1 MNQNR
6 NKDNDLQRA
15 IDEITQKGG
24 QGGSAKPAPA
34 PTAGMGTP
42 AGAPTMKL
50 PTNPAPAQGPAPMA
64 APMGMSGQAA
74 PSMGMPSMSSM
85 GGFGRS
91 MGYGADISKV
101 KEAALKELFPI
112 MDRVEVEPEKR
123 FLLYQEMLNTMRDK
137 AVIAPA
143 YEAARQIRDDKV
155 RADSLLYLIN
165 SIDEMSL

>member
-6 NKDNDLQRA
+6 KDNDLQRA

-24 QGGSAKPAPA
+24 SNNPKPAPA
-34 PTAGMGTP
+34 APASQPPAGMMPPTAP
-42 AGAPTMKL
+42 SAMKL
-50 PTNPAPAQGPAPMA
+50 PTAPAPAAPQMA
-64 APMGMSGQAA
+64 
-74 PSMGMPSMSSM
+74 MPSMPMNSS
-85 GGFGRS
+85 FGRPMS
-91 MGYGADISKV
+91 YGADISKV

>member
-6 NKDNDLQRA
+6 KDNDLQRA

-24 QGGSAKPAPA
+24 QQGGAQKPAPA
-34 PTAGMGTP
+34 PQP
-42 AGAPTMKL
+42 ASMMPPAPATNTMKL
-50 PTNPAPAQGPAPMA
+50 PNVPAPAPAPAPQMA
-64 APMGMSGQAA
+64 
-74 PSMGMPSMSSM
+74 MPSMPM
-85 GGFGRS
+85 GGGFGRPMS
-91 MGYGADISKV
+91 YGADISKV

>member
-6 NKDNDLQRA
+6 KDNDLQRA

-24 QGGSAKPAPA
+24 ANNAKQGAPANQPPAGMMPPAQAAPA
-34 PTAGMGTP
+34 PGP
-42 AGAPTMKL
+42 VSSMKL
-50 PTNPAPAQGPAPMA
+50 PSNPAPQ
-64 APMGMSGQAA
+64 
-74 PSMGMPSMSSM
+74 MPSMPNMSM
-85 GGFGRS
+85 GGGYGRS

>member
-6 NKDNDLQRA
+6 KDNDLQRA

-24 QGGSAKPAPA
+24 QQGAPKSAQPAPSQPAAMPAA
-34 PTAGMGTP
+34 PSQP
-42 AGAPTMKL
+42 ANTMKL
-50 PTNPAPAQGPAPMA
+50 PTMPSPAPAP
-64 APMGMSGQAA
+64 A
-74 PSMGMPSMSSM
+74 PSMAMPSMPSM
-85 GGFGRS
+85 GGGFGRPMS
-91 MGYGADISKV
+91 YGADISKV

>member
-24 QGGSAKPAPA
+24 AGAAKPAAQPA
-34 PTAGMGTP
+34 
-42 AGAPTMKL
+42 APVMQNNAAQSTMKL
-50 PTNPAPAQGPAPMA
+50 PTAPAAQPMA
-64 APMGMSGQAA
+64 
-74 PSMGMPSMSSM
+74 MPSAMSM

-91 MGYGADISKV
+91 MGYGADITKV

-123 FLLYQEMLNTMRDK
+123 FLLYQEMLNSMHDK

-143 YEAARQIRDDKV
+143 YEAARQIRDDKI

>member
-24 QGGSAKPAPA
+24 ANGGAKPAAAQP
-34 PTAGMGTP
+34 PVGQPPVNMMPPAGMPG
-42 AGAPTMKL
+42 GAMKL
-50 PTNPAPAQGPAPMA
+50 PQSPAPQ
-64 APMGMSGQAA
+64 
-74 PSMGMPSMSSM
+74 MGMPSMSST
-85 GGFGRS
+85 FSRP
-91 MGYGADISKV
+91 MGYGSDISKV

-123 FLLYQEMLNTMRDK
+123 FLLYQEMLSTMRDK

>member
-24 QGGSAKPAPA
+24 SNNGPKPAAPAPA
-34 PTAGMGTP
+34 PMGGSSMMPEPAAMKMPTA
-42 AGAPTMKL
+42 
-50 PTNPAPAQGPAPMA
+50 PAPQMA
-64 APMGMSGQAA
+64 
-74 PSMGMPSMSSM
+74 MPSMPTMGASSY
-85 GGFGRS
+85 GRP
-91 MGYGADISKV
+91 MGYSSDISKV

-112 MDRVEVEPEKR
+112 MDRVEVDPEKR
-123 FLLYQEMLNTMRDK
+123 FLLYQEMLTTMRDK

>member
-6 NKDNDLQRA
+6 KDNDLQRA

-24 QGGSAKPAPA
+24 ANNAKPAQAAPA
-34 PTAGMGTP
+34 SQPP
-42 AGAPTMKL
+42 ASVMPPAAPANTMKL
-50 PTNPAPAQGPAPMA
+50 PTSPAPAPSPMVA
-64 APMGMSGQAA
+64 TPSMAM
-74 PSMGMPSMSSM
+74 PSMGMSA
-85 GGFGRS
+85 GFGRP
-91 MGYGADISKV
+91 MTYGADISKV

>member
-6 NKDNDLQRA
+6 KDNDLQRA

-24 QGGSAKPAPA
+24 QQGGAQKPSANPAPAQPASMMPPAPAPAASTMKLPNMPAPAPAPA
-34 PTAGMGTP
+34 PT
-42 AGAPTMKL
+42 
-50 PTNPAPAQGPAPMA
+50 MA
-64 APMGMSGQAA
+64 
-74 PSMGMPSMSSM
+74 MPSMPM
-85 GGFGRS
+85 GGGFGRPMS
-91 MGYGADISKV
+91 YGADISKV

>member
-24 QGGSAKPAPA
+24 SNGPKPAAQAAAPMM
-34 PTAGMGTP
+34 PTAP
-42 AGAPTMKL
+42 AAAAAQSTMKL
-50 PTNPAPAQGPAPMA
+50 PTAPVQPMA
-64 APMGMSGQAA
+64 
-74 PSMGMPSMSSM
+74 MPTAM
-85 GGFGRS
+85 GGFGAR

-123 FLLYQEMLNTMRDK
+123 FLLYQEMLNSMRDK

-143 YEAARQIRDDKV
+143 YEAARQIRDDKI

>member
-15 IDEITQKGG
+15 IDEITQKNTG
-24 QGGSAKPAPA
+24 QTPKAANPVPAQPPVAPA
-34 PTAGMGTP
+34 A
-42 AGAPTMKL
+42 APK
-50 PTNPAPAQGPAPMA
+50 PQMA
-64 APMGMSGQAA
+64 APQPTMA
-74 PSMGMPSMSSM
+74 PQMPSSMPAGMPASYGRPMS
-85 GGFGRS
+85 
-91 MGYGADISKV
+91 YGADISKV

-123 FLLYQEMLNTMRDK
+123 FLLYQEMLTTMRDK

>member
-6 NKDNDLQRA
+6 KDNDLQRA

-24 QGGSAKPAPA
+24 QQGAAAKPAAAPAPVAQPVGMMPPAPA
-34 PTAGMGTP
+34 PA
-42 AGAPTMKL
+42 ATMKL
-50 PTNPAPAQGPAPMA
+50 PNMPAPAAPQMA
-64 APMGMSGQAA
+64 
-74 PSMGMPSMSSM
+74 MPSMQM
-85 GGFGRS
+85 GGFGRPMS
-91 MGYGADISKV
+91 YGADISKV

-123 FLLYQEMLNTMRDK
+123 FVLYQEMLNSMRDK

>member
-24 QGGSAKPAPA
+24 AASNGGAAKSA
-34 PTAGMGTP
+34 
-42 AGAPTMKL
+42 
-50 PTNPAPAQGPAPMA
+50 GPAPMA
-64 APMGMSGQAA
+64 PPMPSAQTNSMKMPGPAP
-74 PSMGMPSMSSM
+74 MGMPSMPSM
-85 GGFGRS
+85 SAPTSYGRP
-91 MGYGADISKV
+91 MGYGTDISKV

-123 FLLYQEMLNTMRDK
+123 FLLYQEMLTTMRDK

>member
-24 QGGSAKPAPA
+24 SNGGAKPTPQPVAPA
-34 PTAGMGTP
+34 MPQPQAQS
-42 AGAPTMKL
+42 TMKL
-50 PTNPAPAQGPAPMA
+50 PTAPMA
-64 APMGMSGQAA
+64 APQPMGMGAA
-74 PSMGMPSMSSM
+74 SAM
-85 GGFGRS
+85 GGFGAR

-123 FLLYQEMLNTMRDK
+123 FLLYQEMLNSMRDK

-143 YEAARQIRDDKV
+143 YEAARQIRDDKI

>member
-15 IDEITQKGG
+15 IDEITQKNTG
-24 QGGSAKPAPA
+24 PAPKA
-34 PTAGMGTP
+34 PSA
-42 AGAPTMKL
+42 
-50 PTNPAPAQGPAPMA
+50 NPAPAQPPVAPAPKPMSAAQPAMA
-64 APMGMSGQAA
+64 SQMPA
-74 PSMGMPSMSSM
+74 GMPTGMPTSYGRPMS
-85 GGFGRS
+85 
-91 MGYGADISKV
+91 YGADISKV

-123 FLLYQEMLNTMRDK
+123 FLLYQEMLTTMRDK

>member
-1 MNQNR
+1 MNQTR

-15 IDEITQKGG
+15 IDEITQKSGG
-24 QGGSAKPAPA
+24 TKPAAPAPA
-34 PTAGMGTP
+34 GQPPVGMMPP
-42 AGAPTMKL
+42 AAA
-50 PTNPAPAQGPAPMA
+50 PAPKPAQAPQPV
-64 APMGMSGQAA
+64 APQ
-74 PSMGMPSMSSM
+74 MPSMPSI
-85 GGFGRS
+85 G
-91 MGYGADISKV
+91 GYGRGGMSYGGSDISKV

-112 MDRVEVEPEKR
+112 MDRIEVEPEKR
-123 FLLYQEMLNTMRDK
+123 FLLYQEMLTSMRDK

>member
-24 QGGSAKPAPA
+24 
-34 PTAGMGTP
+34 P
-42 AGAPTMKL
+42 AGAPK
-50 PTNPAPAQGPAPMA
+50 PAGAPAPAGQPPMMPQAGQPAGAMRLPQSPAP
-64 APMGMSGQAA
+64 Q
-74 PSMGMPSMSSM
+74 MGMPTMPTM
-85 GGFGRS
+85 GGAGFGRS
-91 MGYGADISKV
+91 MGGYGSAISKV

-112 MDRVEVEPEKR
+112 MDRVEVDPEKR
-123 FLLYQEMLNTMRDK
+123 FMLYQEMLNTMRDK

>member
-6 NKDNDLQRA
+6 SKDNDLQRA

-24 QGGSAKPAPA
+24 ANGPKPAAQP
-34 PTAGMGTP
+34 PVQQPPVNMMPP
-42 AGAPTMKL
+42 AGAP
-50 PTNPAPAQGPAPMA
+50 APAMKMPQSPVPPMT
-64 APMGMSGQAA
+64 MNMTSVTT
-74 PSMGMPSMSSM
+74 SY
-85 GGFGRS
+85 GRP
-91 MGYGADISKV
+91 MGYGSDISKV

-123 FLLYQEMLNTMRDK
+123 FLLYQEMLSTMRDK

>member
-6 NKDNDLQRA
+6 KDNDLQRA

-24 QGGSAKPAPA
+24 SSNPRPAAPAGQPSAGMMPPAPA
-34 PTAGMGTP
+34 A
-42 AGAPTMKL
+42 APTTMKM
-50 PTNPAPAQGPAPMA
+50 PSAPAPQMA
-64 APMGMSGQAA
+64 
-74 PSMGMPSMSSM
+74 MPSMPM
-85 GGFGRS
+85 GGSFGRPMS
-91 MGYGADISKV
+91 YGADISKV

>member
-24 QGGSAKPAPA
+24 SAGGPKPSN
-34 PTAGMGTP
+34 
-42 AGAPTMKL
+42 
-50 PTNPAPAQGPAPMA
+50 NPAPAGQPPMMPPAGQSGAMRMPQPSVP
-64 APMGMSGQAA
+64 PMGM
-74 PSMGMPSMSSM
+74 PTVPPMG
-85 GGFGRS
+85 GGAGFGRS
-91 MGYGADISKV
+91 MGGYGSDISKV

-112 MDRVEVEPEKR
+112 MDRVEVDPEKR
-123 FLLYQEMLNTMRDK
+123 FMLYQEMLNTMRDK

>member
-1 MNQNR
+1 MNQTR

-15 IDEITQKGG
+15 IDEITQKSGG
-24 QGGSAKPAPA
+24 AKPAA
-34 PTAGMGTP
+34 
-42 AGAPTMKL
+42 
-50 PTNPAPAQGPAPMA
+50 PAPAGQPPVAMMPPAAAPAPKSAQPAQPAM
-64 APMGMSGQAA
+64 PQ
-74 PSMGMPSMSSM
+74 MPSMPGM
-85 GGFGRS
+85 GGYGRGAMS
-91 MGYGADISKV
+91 YGGISDISKV

-123 FLLYQEMLNTMRDK
+123 FLLYQEMLTSMRDK

>member
-24 QGGSAKPAPA
+24 ASNGPKPAAPAPA
-34 PTAGMGTP
+34 PMGNPMMSDP
-42 AGAPTMKL
+42 AAMKM
-50 PTNPAPAQGPAPMA
+50 PAAPAPQMA
-64 APMGMSGQAA
+64 MPSM
-74 PSMGMPSMSSM
+74 PSMGGA
-85 GGFGRS
+85 GGGYGRP
-91 MGYGADISKV
+91 MGYSSDISKV

-112 MDRVEVEPEKR
+112 MDRVEVDPEKR
-123 FLLYQEMLNTMRDK
+123 FLLYQEMLTSMRDK

-143 YEAARQIRDDKV
+143 YEAARQIRDDKI

>member
-24 QGGSAKPAPA
+24 AGNGPKPAAPA
-34 PTAGMGTP
+34 PMGAGMP
-42 AGAPTMKL
+42 QP
-50 PTNPAPAQGPAPMA
+50 PAPQAQSAMKMPSAPAPQ
-64 APMGMSGQAA
+64 MGMSGM
-74 PSMGMPSMSSM
+74 PSMG
-85 GGFGRS
+85 
-91 MGYGADISKV
+91 GYGRPMSYGSDISKV

-112 MDRVEVEPEKR
+112 MDRVEVDPEKR
-123 FLLYQEMLNTMRDK
+123 FMLYQEMLNTMRDK

>member
-6 NKDNDLQRA
+6 KDNDLQRA

-24 QGGSAKPAPA
+24 QQG
-34 PTAGMGTP
+34 
-42 AGAPTMKL
+42 GAPK
-50 PTNPAPAQGPAPMA
+50 PAQGPAPSQPASMMPPAPAPANTMKLPNMPAPSPAPASTMA
-64 APMGMSGQAA
+64 MPSM
-74 PSMGMPSMSSM
+74 PSMGGS
-85 GGFGRS
+85 FGRPMS
-91 MGYGADISKV
+91 YGADISKV

>member
-24 QGGSAKPAPA
+24 SSSKSAASA
-34 PTAGMGTP
+34 
-42 AGAPTMKL
+42 
-50 PTNPAPAQGPAPMA
+50 NPAPASAPVAPMPPVGGPKMPQPQAQPQGPA
-64 APMGMSGQAA
+64 APQMPSM
-74 PSMGMPSMSSM
+74 PSMG
-85 GGFGRS
+85 GYGRT

-123 FLLYQEMLNTMRDK
+123 FLLYQEMLTTMRDK

-155 RADSLLYLIN
+155 RADSLHYLIN

>member
-6 NKDNDLQRA
+6 KDNDLQRA

-24 QGGSAKPAPA
+24 QQGGGPK
-34 PTAGMGTP
+34 
-42 AGAPTMKL
+42 
-50 PTNPAPAQGPAPMA
+50 PAQGPAPSQPA
-64 APMGMSGQAA
+64 AGMMPPATPA
-74 PSMGMPSMSSM
+74 PNNTMKLPSMPSPAQVAPAPQMAMPSMPM
-85 GGFGRS
+85 GGGFGRPMS
-91 MGYGADISKV
+91 YGADISKV

-112 MDRVEVEPEKR
+112 MDRVEVDPEKR
-123 FLLYQEMLNTMRDK
+123 FLLYQEMLTSMRDK

>member
-6 NKDNDLQRA
+6 KDNDLQRA

-24 QGGSAKPAPA
+24 AGGAKPVQPPMPAPAAPTNTMKLPTAPAAPAPA
-34 PTAGMGTP
+34 PTMG
-42 AGAPTMKL
+42 
-50 PTNPAPAQGPAPMA
+50 PAPAPQMPTMP
-64 APMGMSGQAA
+64 PMGMGGYGR
-74 PSMGMPSMSSM
+74 PMS
-85 GGFGRS
+85 
-91 MGYGADISKV
+91 YGADISKV

>member
-6 NKDNDLQRA
+6 KDNDLQRA

-24 QGGSAKPAPA
+24 SNNPKPAAPAQPPVGAMPPTQAPAPA
-34 PTAGMGTP
+34 AP
-42 AGAPTMKL
+42 ANNTMKL
-50 PTNPAPAQGPAPMA
+50 PTAPAPAVAPAPQMA
-64 APMGMSGQAA
+64 
-74 PSMGMPSMSSM
+74 MPSMAM
-85 GGFGRS
+85 GGFGRPMS
-91 MGYGADISKV
+91 YGADISKV

>member
-24 QGGSAKPAPA
+24 QSNAPKAAPAAPAPSMMPPASAATMKLPTAPTAPAAPAPAPA
-34 PTAGMGTP
+34 PTP
-42 AGAPTMKL
+42 APTM
-50 PTNPAPAQGPAPMA
+50 AM
-64 APMGMSGQAA
+64 
-74 PSMGMPSMSSM
+74 PSMGMNS
-85 GGFGRS
+85 GFGRPMS
-91 MGYGADISKV
+91 YGADISKV

>member
-24 QGGSAKPAPA
+24 SNGGAKPVSQPAAPAPA
-34 PTAGMGTP
+34 MPQP
-42 AGAPTMKL
+42 QSQSTMKL
-50 PTNPAPAQGPAPMA
+50 PTAPVAAQPMSMASA
-64 APMGMSGQAA
+64 AA
-74 PSMGMPSMSSM
+74 M
-85 GGFGRS
+85 GGFVGAR

-123 FLLYQEMLNTMRDK
+123 FLLYQEMLNSMRDK

-143 YEAARQIRDDKV
+143 YEAARQIRDDKI

>member
-1 MNQNR
+1 MNQTR

-15 IDEITQKGG
+15 IDEITQKSGG
-24 QGGSAKPAPA
+24 AKPAA
-34 PTAGMGTP
+34 
-42 AGAPTMKL
+42 
-50 PTNPAPAQGPAPMA
+50 PAPAGQPPVGMMPPAAAPAPKPAQAPA
-64 APMGMSGQAA
+64 APAMPQMPSM
-74 PSMGMPSMSSM
+74 PSMG
-85 GGFGRS
+85 
-91 MGYGADISKV
+91 GYGRGGAMSYGGSDISKV

-112 MDRVEVEPEKR
+112 MDRIEVEPEKR
-123 FLLYQEMLNTMRDK
+123 FLLYQEMLTSMRDK

>member
-6 NKDNDLQRA
+6 KDNDLQRA

-24 QGGSAKPAPA
+24 QQGGAQKPAPA
-34 PTAGMGTP
+34 PQP
-42 AGAPTMKL
+42 ASMVPPAPAANTMKL
-50 PTNPAPAQGPAPMA
+50 PNVPAPAPAPAPQMA
-64 APMGMSGQAA
+64 
-74 PSMGMPSMSSM
+74 MPSMPM
-85 GGFGRS
+85 GGGFGRPMS
-91 MGYGADISKV
+91 YGADISKV

>member
-6 NKDNDLQRA
+6 KDNDLQRA

-24 QGGSAKPAPA
+24 SSNPKPAGAAPASQPPAGMMPPQSQPAPQMRPAPA
-34 PTAGMGTP
+34 P
-42 AGAPTMKL
+42 
-50 PTNPAPAQGPAPMA
+50 A
-64 APMGMSGQAA
+64 APQMT
-74 PSMGMPSMSSM
+74 MPSMAQM
-85 GGFGRS
+85 GGGFGRPMS
-91 MGYGADISKV
+91 YGADISKV

-123 FLLYQEMLNTMRDK
+123 FLLYQEMLNSMRDK

>member
-24 QGGSAKPAPA
+24 ASNGPKPAAAPVPMGSDMPKPA
-34 PTAGMGTP
+34 A
-42 AGAPTMKL
+42 
-50 PTNPAPAQGPAPMA
+50 APMA
-64 APMGMSGQAA
+64 GPMPQPAA
-74 PSMGMPSMSSM
+74 PQMSMPSMPPM
-85 GGFGRS
+85 GGFGRPMS
-91 MGYGADISKV
+91 YGSDISKV

-112 MDRVEVEPEKR
+112 MDRVEVDPEKR
-123 FLLYQEMLNTMRDK
+123 FLLFQEMLTTMRDK

-155 RADSLLYLIN
+155 RADALLYLIN

>member
-24 QGGSAKPAPA
+24 AGNGPKPA
-34 PTAGMGTP
+34 
-42 AGAPTMKL
+42 
-50 PTNPAPAQGPAPMA
+50 APAGPAPMGAGAGMPKPAA
-64 APMGMSGQAA
+64 APTPMSAGMPQPAA
-74 PSMGMPSMSSM
+74 PQMGMPSMPSM
-85 GGFGRS
+85 GGFSRPMS
-91 MGYGADISKV
+91 YGSDISKV

-112 MDRVEVEPEKR
+112 MDRVEVDPEKR
-123 FLLYQEMLNTMRDK
+123 FLLFQEMLTTMRDK

-143 YEAARQIRDDKV
+143 YEAARQIRDDKI
-155 RADSLLYLIN
+155 RADALLYLIN

>member
-6 NKDNDLQRA
+6 KDNDLQRA

-24 QGGSAKPAPA
+24 ANNQKAGVPAPA
-34 PTAGMGTP
+34 P
-42 AGAPTMKL
+42 APMSAQTMKL
-50 PTNPAPAQGPAPMA
+50 PTAPAPAPMA
-64 APMGMSGQAA
+64 APVAPAPAPA
-74 PSMGMPSMSSM
+74 PSMGMPSMGMSA
-85 GGFGRS
+85 GFGRPMS
-91 MGYGADISKV
+91 YGADISKV